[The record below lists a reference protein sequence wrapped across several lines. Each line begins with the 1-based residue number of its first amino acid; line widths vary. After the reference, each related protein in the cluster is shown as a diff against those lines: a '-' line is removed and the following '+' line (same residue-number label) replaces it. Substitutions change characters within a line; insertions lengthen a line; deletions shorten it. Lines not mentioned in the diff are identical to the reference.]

1 MTKRSRVEIYS
12 DGACSPNPGLGGWGA
27 VLLAPDYGNYRR
39 EVSGSEAETT
49 NNRMELMGAIGGLRE
64 LKRPCAVRITTDSQ
78 YLCKAFTA
86 GWIQSWQRNGWRT
99 AAKKPVKNA
108 DLWKDLIQLVEQH
121 DVEWAWVKGHS
132 NHPENDAADM
142 LAVAARERLRDE
154 RQHREENL
162 NTDPTTVK

>member
-1 MTKRSRVEIYS
+1 MTNRSRVEIYS

-27 VLLAPDYGNYRR
+27 VLLAPEYGNYRR
-39 EVSGSEAETT
+39 EVSGSEPDTT

-64 LKRPCAVRITTDSQ
+64 LKRPCVVRITTDSQ

-86 GWIQSWQRNGWRT
+86 GWINSWQRNGWRT

-108 DLWKDLIQLVEQH
+108 DLWKELIQLVAQH

-142 LAVAARERLRDE
+142 LAVTARESLRDAGQ
-154 RQHREENL
+154 RQAQSSG
-162 NTDPTTVK
+162 TDATTVK